1 METKPVNPFAV
12 SLPKPSLVCSIEK
25 NQKNA
30 YNKSSNDAGKLFEA
44 LPKHIYGGV
53 FYMKKAL
60 IFLAE
65 GFEEIE
71 AVTPLDLL
79 RRAGV
84 DAKFVS
90 LAGTLAVT
98 GSHGVTYQAD
108 MLFDEKTAA
117 EADMLI
123 LPGGMPGAQH
133 LQDNEVLGKLLLR
146 FHEAGKFVCAICA
159 APMVLGHLGILQD
172 KKATIYPGMEDRLI
186 GATPVAD
193 KVCRDGNVITGR
205 GPGAAV
211 PFALSLIEALAG
223 AETADQIRGDI
234 VFD

>member
-1 METKPVNPFAV
+1 
-12 SLPKPSLVCSIEK
+12 
-25 NQKNA
+25 
-30 YNKSSNDAGKLFEA
+30 
-44 LPKHIYGGV
+44 
-53 FYMKKAL
+53 MKKAL

-65 GFEEIE
+65 GFEEME

-98 GSHGVTYQAD
+98 GSHGVTYEAD

-123 LPGGMPGAQH
+123 LPGGMPGSQH
-133 LQDNEVLGKLLLR
+133 LQDHAALGKLLLQ
-146 FHEAGKFVCAICA
+146 FHEERKFICAICA
-159 APMVLGHLGILQD
+159 APMVLGHLGILRG

-186 GATPVAD
+186 GATPVAE
-193 KVCRDGNVITGR
+193 KTCRDGHIITGR
-205 GPGAAV
+205 GPGAAI

-223 AETADQIRGDI
+223 QEAATQIRADI